1 MRHLSLIAL
10 LVALVA
16 GLLPV
21 SGALAADLPPLRQEA
36 DPAIAPF
43 ARFVASRPGM
53 PDVRFYVSTTQGKAP
68 LVLFI
73 QGSGCAPVIYEAA
86 AGKPAASVFSM
97 VPLGRTGA
105 YAAMAVEKPFA
116 PAIPPASAGGA
127 TGCPAAFN
135 AHFSMDTWLG
145 ALKTAL
151 GHALALPY
159 VDRSRVLVIGV
170 SEGATMAAALAR
182 DVPAITHVA
191 LLGATGP
198 SQYYD
203 FVVNAYAQG
212 GDDAG
217 RLRRLAELDAAVAAI
232 QAEPGSGQKFVWG
245 HSYRRWSSFFRESS
259 LDNLARSRARVY
271 LLSGMR
277 DTNVPVLST
286 EAMHAQLK
294 MLGRDVSMR
303 RIPDAGHDLLP
314 QGAGYGELEREY
326 ALIMGWFE
334 MGPTTAPM
342 PAK

>member
-1 MRHLSLIAL
+1 MRHFISRL
-10 LVALVA
+10 LWTAMLA
-16 GLLPV
+16 GLPLAGHTAALPV
-21 SGALAADLPPLRQEA
+21 VRQEA
-36 DPAIAPF
+36 DAAIAPF
-43 ARFVASRPGM
+43 ARFTASRAGL
-53 PDVRFYVSTTQGKAP
+53 PDVRFYVSTAPGKAP

-73 QGSGCAPVIYEAA
+73 QGSGCTPVIYESSP
-86 AGKPAASVFSM
+86 GKPAASVFSL

-105 YAAMAVEKPFA
+105 YAAMAVDKPFA
-116 PAIPPASAGGA
+116 PSLPPAEPGSA

-135 AHFSMDTWLG
+135 AHFSMDTWLD

-151 GHALALPY
+151 GHALALPHI
-159 VDRSRVLVIGV
+159 DRSRVLVIGV

-191 LLGATGP
+191 LLGATGS

-212 GDDAG
+212 GDDAE
-217 RLRRLAELDAAVAAI
+217 RLRRLREIDATVAAI
-232 QAEPGSGQKFVWG
+232 EVDPLSGQKFAWG
-245 HSYRRWSSFFRESS
+245 HSYKRWSSFFRESS
-259 LDNLARSRARVY
+259 LDNLAHSRARVY

-294 MLGRDVSMR
+294 MLGRDVTMR

-314 QGAGYGELEREY
+314 PGAGYGALESEY
-326 ALIMGWFE
+326 AKIMGWFE
-334 MGPTTAPM
+334 MGSMAAPTRT
-342 PAK
+342 K